1 MSITKHILTKYPFSC
16 IIVIGTWILCF
27 MTIPETPLSS
37 VRFIDKWT
45 HSLIYLVLVISIS
58 LEYLRNTKQPS
69 PKFIVVWV
77 WLMPIIMGGL
87 IEVLQSYCTNGNRSG
102 EWLDFFADAIG
113 STIAVLIGILLVRY
127 RAKA

>member
-1 MSITKHILTKYPFSC
+1 MNILQHILTKYPFSC

-45 HSLIYLVLVISIS
+45 HSLIYLVLGLSIS

-69 PKFIVVWV
+69 PKFIIVWV

>member
-1 MSITKHILTKYPFSC
+1 MSITQHILTKCPFSC

-45 HSLIYLVLVISIS
+45 HSLIYLVLGICIS
-58 LEYLRNTKQPS
+58 LEYLHNTKQPS
-69 PKFIVVWV
+69 PKFIIVWV
-77 WLMPIIMGGL
+77 WFLPIIMGGL
-87 IEVLQSYCTNGNRSG
+87 IEILQSYCTNGKRSG

-113 STIAVLIGILLVRY
+113 STIAMLIGILLVRY

>member
-1 MSITKHILTKYPFSC
+1 MNKLQHILTKYPFSC

-45 HSLIYLVLVISIS
+45 HSLIYLVLGISIS
-58 LEYLRNTKQPS
+58 LEYLRNTKHAS
-69 PKFIVVWV
+69 PQFIVVWV
-77 WLMPIIMGGL
+77 WLIPIIMGGL
-87 IEVLQSYCTNGNRSG
+87 IEILQSYCTNGNRSG

>member
-1 MSITKHILTKYPFSC
+1 MSIIQYILTKYPFSC

-27 MTIPETPLSS
+27 MTIPETSLSS

-45 HSLIYLVLVISIS
+45 HSLIYLVLGISIS

-69 PKFIVVWV
+69 PKFIIVWV

-102 EWLDFFADAIG
+102 EWLDFFTDAIG

>member
-1 MSITKHILTKYPFSC
+1 MSIIQHSLTKYPFSC

-45 HSLIYLVLVISIS
+45 HSLIYLVLGISIS

-69 PKFIVVWV
+69 PKFIIVWV

>member
-1 MSITKHILTKYPFSC
+1 MSITQHILTKYPFSC

-45 HSLIYLVLVISIS
+45 HSLIYLVLGISIS
-58 LEYLRNTKQPS
+58 LEYLRNTKHPS
-69 PKFIVVWV
+69 PKFIIVWV
-77 WLMPIIMGGL
+77 WLIPIIMGGL
-87 IEVLQSYCTNGNRSG
+87 IEILQSYCTNGNRSC
-102 EWLDFFADAIG
+102 EWLDFFADACG
-113 STIAVLIGILLVRY
+113 STIAMLIGILLVQY

>member
-1 MSITKHILTKYPFSC
+1 MNILQHILNKYPFSC

-45 HSLIYLVLVISIS
+45 HSLIYLVLGLSIS
-58 LEYLRNTKQPS
+58 LEYIRTTKHPS

-77 WLMPIIMGGL
+77 WLIPVLMGGL
-87 IEVLQSYCTNGNRSG
+87 IEILQSNCTNGNRSG
-102 EWLDFFADAIG
+102 EWLDFYADAIG
-113 STIAVLIGILLVRY
+113 STIALVIGILLVRY
-127 RAKA
+127 RAKV

>member
-1 MSITKHILTKYPFSC
+1 MNITKHILTKYPFSC

-45 HSLIYLVLVISIS
+45 HSLIYLVLGISIS
-58 LEYLRNTKQPS
+58 LEYLRNRKHAS

-77 WLMPIIMGGL
+77 WFLPIIMGGL
-87 IEVLQSYCTNGNRSG
+87 IEILQSYCTNGNRSG

-113 STIAVLIGILLVRY
+113 STIAMLIGILLVRY

>member
-45 HSLIYLVLVISIS
+45 HSLIYFVLGISIS
-58 LEYLRNTKQPS
+58 LEYLRNTNQPN
-69 PKFIVVWV
+69 PKFIIVWV

>member
-1 MSITKHILTKYPFSC
+1 MNITKYILTKYPFSC

-27 MTIPETPLSS
+27 MTIPETPLNS

-45 HSLIYLVLVISIS
+45 HSLIYLVLGLSIS

-69 PKFIVVWV
+69 PKFIIVWV
-77 WLMPIIMGGL
+77 WFLPIIMGGL

>member
-1 MSITKHILTKYPFSC
+1 MSITQHTLTKYPFSC

-45 HSLIYLVLVISIS
+45 HSLIYLVLGISIS
-58 LEYLRNTKQPS
+58 LEYLRNTKHAS
-69 PKFIVVWV
+69 PQFIVVWV
-77 WLMPIIMGGL
+77 WLIPIIMGGL

>member
-1 MSITKHILTKYPFSC
+1 MNITKHILTKYPFSC

-45 HSLIYLVLVISIS
+45 HSLIYLVLGLSIS
-58 LEYLRNTKQPS
+58 LEYLHNTKQPS
-69 PKFIVVWV
+69 PQFIVVWV

>member
-1 MSITKHILTKYPFSC
+1 MSIIKHILTKYPFSC

-45 HSLIYLVLVISIS
+45 HSLIYLVLGISIS

-69 PKFIVVWV
+69 PKFIIVWV

-87 IEVLQSYCTNGNRSG
+87 IEVLQSYCTNGYRSG

>member
-27 MTIPETPLSS
+27 MTIPETPLNS

-45 HSLIYLVLVISIS
+45 HSLIYLVLGLSIS

-87 IEVLQSYCTNGNRSG
+87 IEILQSYCTNGNRSG

>member
-1 MSITKHILTKYPFSC
+1 MNILQHILTKYPFSC

-45 HSLIYLVLVISIS
+45 HSLIYLVLGLSIS

-69 PKFIVVWV
+69 PKFIIVWV
-77 WLMPIIMGGL
+77 WFLPIIMGGL

>member
-27 MTIPETPLSS
+27 MTIPEKPLSS

-45 HSLIYLVLVISIS
+45 HSLIYLVLGLSIS

-69 PKFIVVWV
+69 PKFIIVWV
-77 WLMPIIMGGL
+77 WFLPIIMGGL

>member
-27 MTIPETPLSS
+27 MTIPETPLNS

-45 HSLIYLVLVISIS
+45 HSLIYLVLGLSIS

-69 PKFIVVWV
+69 PKFIIVWV

-102 EWLDFFADAIG
+102 EWLDFFVDAIG

>member
-1 MSITKHILTKYPFSC
+1 MSITQHILTKYSFSC

-45 HSLIYLVLVISIS
+45 HSLIYLVLGLSIS
-58 LEYLRNTKQPS
+58 LEYLRNTKHAS

-77 WLMPIIMGGL
+77 WLIPIIMGGL
-87 IEVLQSYCTNGNRSG
+87 IEILQSYCTNGNRSG

-113 STIAVLIGILLVRY
+113 STMAMLIGILLVRY
-127 RAKA
+127 RTKA

>member
-45 HSLIYLVLVISIS
+45 HSLIYLVLGLSIN

-69 PKFIVVWV
+69 PKFIIVWV

-87 IEVLQSYCTNGNRSG
+87 IEILQSYCTNGNRSG

>member
-27 MTIPETPLSS
+27 MTIPETPLNS

-45 HSLIYLVLVISIS
+45 HSLIYLVLGLSIS

-69 PKFIVVWV
+69 PKFIIVWV
-77 WLMPIIMGGL
+77 WLMPIVMGGL

>member
-1 MSITKHILTKYPFSC
+1 MSITKLILTKYPFSC

-45 HSLIYLVLVISIS
+45 HSLIYLVLGLSIS
-58 LEYLRNTKQPS
+58 LEYLHNTKQPS
-69 PKFIVVWV
+69 PKFIIVWV

>member
-1 MSITKHILTKYPFSC
+1 MSIIQYILTKYPFSC

-45 HSLIYLVLVISIS
+45 HSLIYLVLGLSIS

-69 PKFIVVWV
+69 PKFIIVWV
-77 WLMPIIMGGL
+77 WLIPIIMGGL
-87 IEVLQSYCTNGNRSG
+87 IEILQSYCTNGNRSG

>member
-1 MSITKHILTKYPFSC
+1 MSIIQYILTKYPFSC

-45 HSLIYLVLVISIS
+45 HSLIYLVLGISIS

-69 PKFIVVWV
+69 PKFIIVWV

-87 IEVLQSYCTNGNRSG
+87 IEILQSYCTNGNRSG
-102 EWLDFFADAIG
+102 EWLDFFTDAIG
-113 STIAVLIGILLVRY
+113 STIAMLIGILLVRY

>member
-45 HSLIYLVLVISIS
+45 HSLIYLVLGLSIS
-58 LEYLRNTKQPS
+58 FEYLRNTKQPS

-77 WLMPIIMGGL
+77 WLMPIIMGGF

>member
-1 MSITKHILTKYPFSC
+1 MSITQHILTKYPFSC

-27 MTIPETPLSS
+27 MTIP
-37 VRFIDKWT
+37 
-45 HSLIYLVLVISIS
+45 HSLIYLVLGLSIS

-69 PKFIVVWV
+69 PKFIIVWV

-113 STIAVLIGILLVRY
+113 STIAVLIGILLV
-127 RAKA
+127 

>member
-1 MSITKHILTKYPFSC
+1 MNILQHILTKYPFSC

-45 HSLIYLVLVISIS
+45 HSLIYLVLGLSIS
-58 LEYLRNTKQPS
+58 LEYIRTTKYPS

-77 WLMPIIMGGL
+77 WLIPVIMGGL
-87 IEVLQSYCTNGNRSG
+87 IEILQSNCTNGNRSG
-102 EWLDFFADAIG
+102 EWLDFYADAIG
-113 STIAVLIGILLVRY
+113 STIALVIGILLVRY
-127 RAKA
+127 HAKV

>member
-45 HSLIYLVLVISIS
+45 HSLIYFVLGISIS
-58 LEYLRNTKQPS
+58 LEYLRNTKQPN
-69 PKFIVVWV
+69 PKFIIVWV

-127 RAKA
+127 RAKS

>member
-27 MTIPETPLSS
+27 MTIPETPLNS

-45 HSLIYLVLVISIS
+45 HSLIYLVLGLSIS

-69 PKFIVVWV
+69 PKFIIVWV

-113 STIAVLIGILLVRY
+113 STIALLIGILLVRY

>member
-1 MSITKHILTKYPFSC
+1 MSITKHILIKYPFSC

-45 HSLIYLVLVISIS
+45 HSLIYLVLGLSIS
-58 LEYLRNTKQPS
+58 LEYLHNTKQPS
-69 PKFIVVWV
+69 PKFIIVWV

-113 STIAVLIGILLVRY
+113 STIALLIGILLVRY
-127 RAKA
+127 HAKA

>member
-1 MSITKHILTKYPFSC
+1 MSIIKHILTKYPFSC

-45 HSLIYLVLVISIS
+45 HSLIYLVLGISIS

-69 PKFIVVWV
+69 PKFIIVWV

>member
-1 MSITKHILTKYPFSC
+1 MSVTKHILTKYPFSC

-45 HSLIYLVLVISIS
+45 HSLIYFVLGLSIS

-69 PKFIVVWV
+69 PKFIIVWV
-77 WLMPIIMGGL
+77 WFLPIIMGGL

>member
-1 MSITKHILTKYPFSC
+1 MNILQRIFTKYPLSC
-16 IIVIGTWILCF
+16 IIVIGIWILCF

-45 HSLIYLVLVISIS
+45 HSLIYLVLGLSIS

-69 PKFIVVWV
+69 PKFIIVWV

>member
-27 MTIPETPLSS
+27 MTIPETPLNS

-45 HSLIYLVLVISIS
+45 HSLIYLVLGLSIS
-58 LEYLRNTKQPS
+58 LEYLHNTKQPS
-69 PKFIVVWV
+69 PKFIIVWV